1 MDIIINMKEFII
13 ILLMMIIVFLLVV
26 GSNGCEGPNKL
37 TDAQV
42 KTVSDN
48 CKASD
53 LRFSVYNDLTRS
65 EAKWVKK

>member
-1 MDIIINMKEFII
+1 
-13 ILLMMIIVFLLVV
+13 MIIVFLLVV

-53 LRFSVYNDLTRS
+53 MRFSIYNDLTRS